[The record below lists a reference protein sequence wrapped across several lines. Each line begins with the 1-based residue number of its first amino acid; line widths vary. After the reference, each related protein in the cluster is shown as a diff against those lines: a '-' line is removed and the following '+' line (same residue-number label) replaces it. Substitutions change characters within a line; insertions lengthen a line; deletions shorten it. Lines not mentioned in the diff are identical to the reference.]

1 MDNSYS
7 ILLLYKLYSGEHKNE
22 QKVYELTRFSLES
35 NIYKPGSFLNHLLTM
50 EDNRRVLLLV
60 FLCLISTSILCSAC
74 PENCTCIVQETFG
87 IIQCSNGIY
96 NSTELGLWLHSLN
109 TSEIRFYNSS
119 LKKIPPEIC
128 EMTSKTGLKIDLKLN
143 DITELKDKP
152 DCVNRIVSLKIEY
165 NKLRKIGFEF
175 FRNFTELVTLILSH
189 NQLDDLHP
197 RTFLLEDL
205 KKLVKIDISHNR
217 LQTVDMWIFQIPSY
231 VEAMKRR
238 DNSYR
243 GHVNTSFNQIF
254 DVENTIGFSL
264 YNITRGP
271 RILIDLSY
279 NNIHSALDWVLA
291 VGLDMKHPLT
301 QALVLIYHSWDVT
314 MIFFHNKFYCD
325 CDMYKILKDAQPIL
339 RFFNQT
345 TAESLI
351 EIPCYKPQ
359 NLAGK
364 LIIKVPLNDFQCGV
378 ASCTE
383 ENCKCT
389 YTPNIERIQI
399 QCNHGT
405 LQHLPQIKP
414 KATIIELDVSGN
426 RIKDININKMYLSN
440 VTSLDISRNEIVS
453 ISPGFLFHLKN
464 VESLILSKNK
474 ITHFPEEIKSWKTG
488 KLKELRLSQN
498 PLACD
503 CHTKWIK
510 QWLVDLSKEL
520 NLDLQEITCQT
531 PSWNMG
537 KLVKDIPDSDFVCWK
552 INWIQIVVPTASAI
566 TSIVI
571 VSAVV
576 VALRRYIAL
585 YLFIKFGW
593 RFSYDYSDENRLY
606 DVFFAFN
613 SEDQTLVEE
622 ITEKLENN
630 DPAYRVCLH
639 FKEFEPGVPVA
650 MNIVRYMQASHC
662 TVMVVSKNFLKSD
675 WCKYEFRMAHYDA
688 IKEKHN
694 RVIVVLIEDITG
706 EDIEDDLKVYMK
718 TNTYLKHDDAKF
730 WPRFLMSLP
739 KPSGRSNPLNEGN
752 IQEYNESTALLWN
765 R

>member
-1 MDNSYS
+1 MLKLPNTPSYLKAMENSKIYRF
-7 ILLLYKLYSGEHKNE
+7 ILLLYYIP
-22 QKVYELTRFSLES
+22 VYVSS
-35 NIYKPGSFLNHLLTM
+35 S
-50 EDNRRVLLLV
+50 D
-60 FLCLISTSILCSAC
+60 C
-74 PENCTCIVQETFG
+74 PENCRCSAQETFG
-87 IIQCSNGIY
+87 VIQCSNGKY

-152 DCVNRIVSLKIEY
+152 YCVNRIVSLKIEY
-165 NKLRKIGFEF
+165 NKIRKIGFEF

-189 NQLDDLHP
+189 NQLGDLQPH
-197 RTFLLEDL
+197 TFLLEDL
-205 KKLVKIDISHNR
+205 KKLIQIDISYNR
-217 LQTVDMWIFQIPSY
+217 LGKVDMWILQIPSY
-231 VEAMKRR
+231 VEAIKQK
-238 DNSYR
+238 DSSYR
-243 GHVNTSFNQIF
+243 GHVNTSFNQIV
-254 DVENTIGFSL
+254 DAENTIDFSL
-264 YNITRGP
+264 YNITPGP
-271 RILIDLSY
+271 QISIDLSY
-279 NNIHSALDWVLA
+279 NNIHSALEWVLA
-291 VGLDMKHPLT
+291 VVSEVKHPLRHP
-301 QALVLIYHSWDVT
+301 LLLLRSWDVT
-314 MIFFHNKFYCD
+314 MIFLHNKFYCD
-325 CDMYKILKDAQPIL
+325 CDMYKIVKAAQPL
-339 RFFNQT
+339 LPFFNHT
-345 TAESLI
+345 EAEGLI

-364 LIIKVPLNDFQCGV
+364 LIIKVPLNDFQCSV
-378 ASCTE
+378 PNCTE

-414 KATIIELDVSGN
+414 KAAIIELDVSGN
-426 RIKDININKMYLSN
+426 RIKDININKRYLSN
-440 VTSLDISRNEIVS
+440 VTSLDISRNEINRIPKEFFS
-453 ISPGFLFHLKN
+453 NLKN
-464 VESLILSKNK
+464 VELLILCGNK
-474 ITHFPEEIKSWKTG
+474 ITHFPVEIKSWKMG
-488 KLKELRLSQN
+488 KLKQLRLSQN

-510 QWLVDLSKEL
+510 QWLVDLSKET
-520 NLDLQEITCQT
+520 NLDLDDITCQT

-537 KLVKDIPDSDFVCWK
+537 KLVKDIPDSEFVCWK

-566 TSIVI
+566 TSFVI
-571 VSAVV
+571 VSAVL

-613 SEDQTLVEE
+613 FEDQTFVEE
-622 ITEKLENN
+622 LTEKLEHNK
-630 DPAYRVCLH
+630 PPYRVCLH

-650 MNIVRYMQASHC
+650 TNIVRYMQASHC

-675 WCKYEFRMAHYDA
+675 WCKYEFRMAHYNA

-739 KPSGRSNPLNEGN
+739 KPSGKSNPLNEGN